1 MYFECITRIK
11 QRGED
16 NMKEKT
22 INHVPFQEVLEL
34 KTLIDYTEGDVSS
47 KILARRS
54 NLSLSLMAFDKGE
67 EVSSHIATG
76 DAMVYVIEGKVKI
89 TICDNDAVE
98 VKAGETIVMPAN
110 VPHSLEAIERF
121 KMLLTVVNPS

>member
-1 MYFECITRIK
+1 
-11 QRGED
+11 
-16 NMKEKT
+16 MKEKT